1 MGNFIARKIQSILEV
16 PKEIFVSFLGK
27 GLVVDK
33 TKENL
38 SFDVNNGNNLIIN
51 DKNQLELDVAV
62 DQGKSI
68 DLVVCDGVTMKIDGR
83 KITLDKSFSK
93 YVVKKNKC
101 GLVIDISLDKTYSET
116 EDHIVLDY
124 GSSVEALA
132 NNDSAK
138 SNGPKFYKKP
148 K

>member
-1 MGNFIARKIQSILEV
+1 MGNFISRKIQSILEV

-33 TKENL
+33 TRENL
-38 SFDVNNGNNLIIN
+38 SFDINNGNNLIIN
-51 DKNQLELDVAV
+51 DKNQLELDVDV
-62 DQGKSI
+62 DQGKSF
-68 DLVVCDGVTMKIDGR
+68 DLLVCDGVTMKIDGR
-83 KITLDKSFSK
+83 KITLNKSFSK

-101 GLVIDISLDKTYSET
+101 GLVIDISLDKSYSET
-116 EDHIVLDY
+116 EDHFVLDY

-132 NNDSAK
+132 NSAAK
-138 SNGPKFYKKP
+138 SNGPSFYKKR

>member
-16 PKEIFVSFLGK
+16 PKEIIINFLGK
-27 GLVVDK
+27 GLVVDR
-33 TKENL
+33 TKEAL
-38 SFDVNNGNNLIIN
+38 SFDVNNGDNLIIN
-51 DKNQLELDVAV
+51 EKNQLELDVAV
-62 DQGKSI
+62 DKGKSI
-68 DLVVCDGVTMKIDGR
+68 DLVVCDGVIMKIDGR
-83 KITLDKSFSK
+83 KITLNKSFSK

-101 GLVIDISLDKTYSET
+101 GLVVDISLDKTFSEID
-116 EDHIVLDY
+116 EQIVLDY

-132 NNDSAK
+132 NSDSAK